1 MTGDYL
7 ASDPSCW
14 KNSDRRK
21 DIISLPV
28 EVDSLVPHKQPMLVV
43 DRLLEVKERESV
55 SEIKISEDSIFVG
68 EDGRLNEVS
77 YPEIFSQAIAAQNG
91 FKKMGNGE
99 SRSEGLLLAIKNME
113 VMDSAY
119 AGDNLT
125 VSVFKAARYGG
136 FGIIKGKIFRRGDL
150 IARGEIKVWHSDK
163 NNGDKSGIS
172 GKV

>member
-1 MTGDYL
+1 
-7 ASDPSCW
+7 
-14 KNSDRRK
+14 
-21 DIISLPV
+21 
-28 EVDSLVPHKQPMLVV
+28 
-43 DRLLEVKERESV
+43 
-55 SEIKISEDSIFVG
+55 
-68 EDGRLNEVS
+68 
-77 YPEIFSQAIAAQNG
+77 
-91 FKKMGNGE
+91 MGNGE

-119 AGDNLT
+119 AGDNLI

-150 IARGEIKVWHSDK
+150 IARGEITVWHSDK

>member
-1 MTGDYL
+1 MAQLVNKHVSLVNTMTEVHMDSDVVREKFGVPQARIIDYL

-28 EVDSLVPHKQPMLVV
+28 EVDGLVPHKQPMLVV

-136 FGIIKGKIFRRGDL
+136 FGII
-150 IARGEIKVWHSDK
+150 
-163 NNGDKSGIS
+163 
-172 GKV
+172 